1 MGEYLDLLNRNR
13 NFRYLWWGNVVSLLG
28 DWFNLIASAALV
40 TELTN
45 SGVAISYLFLVRFLP
60 QFLFS
65 PLAGV
70 IADRYDRRKI
80 MIASDLLRAVTVLG
94 FLLIRSADQLWLFYL
109 LTAIQFMLS
118 ALFVPARS
126 AALANVVE
134 QKDLVTANALDSFTW
149 STMLALG
156 AFLGGVIAS
165 LFGNQTAFVIDAL
178 TFVLSAWLISGMLL
192 PKRERMAVL
201 QSGSWL
207 EFVEGLRY
215 LWLVP
220 VLLVISLV
228 KAAGSSVYGAIN
240 VLEISYANQVYPLSN
255 TTLGQWLS
263 IDDGGTATLGLIY
276 VVSGLG
282 TGLGPLLMRRWLGD
296 ATKRLL
302 IGISIGFLFTAIG
315 IIMLGLVTTLSAFLI
330 STFIRTIGTGTVWV
344 FSSALLQTLT
354 PDKVRGRVFAFE
366 FAMLTLTQSLSI
378 YAAGYVLDV
387 VGWPLDQVTQVFGS
401 FGLIVFIFWMV
412 FILAGQ
418 KSLYKYESDQ
428 ANSAA
433 KSI

>member
-1 MGEYLDLLNRNR
+1 
-13 NFRYLWWGNVVSLLG
+13 
-28 DWFNLIASAALV
+28 
-40 TELTN
+40 
-45 SGVAISYLFLVRFLP
+45 
-60 QFLFS
+60 
-65 PLAGV
+65 
-70 IADRYDRRKI
+70 
-80 MIASDLLRAVTVLG
+80 
-94 FLLIRSADQLWLFYL
+94 
-109 LTAIQFMLS
+109 
-118 ALFVPARS
+118 
-126 AALANVVE
+126 
-134 QKDLVTANALDSFTW
+134 
-149 STMLALG
+149 
-156 AFLGGVIAS
+156 
-165 LFGNQTAFVIDAL
+165 
-178 TFVLSAWLISGMLL
+178 
-192 PKRERMAVL
+192 
-201 QSGSWL
+201 
-207 EFVEGLRY
+207 
-215 LWLVP
+215 
-220 VLLVISLV
+220 
-228 KAAGSSVYGAIN
+228 
-240 VLEISYANQVYPLSN
+240 
-255 TTLGQWLS
+255 LGQWLS